1 MRFRPSPA
9 VPRRPARAVSLRR
22 AARLPLQ
29 TRVRLLLA
37 LLITQGLTLLVA
49 LLGQQELSERALR
62 AQTQGSLEQ
71 LVRVTADNVRGY
83 LRAAAQIVQVNRA
96 NVQSGLLSA
105 DDPSGLLMNF
115 HALLDSVPQLNGM
128 LVGHADGRFTFLRRD
143 GAEDRAR
150 YARVIEVSPARQ
162 VTTTFFDERR
172 RPTAQSAAPSD
183 YDPRTRPWYR
193 AAAQQPGTTIWTAPY
208 VFASSQQPGLTVAA
222 GTTGVDGLVV
232 VGADVQLRQL
242 SSLLRGLQISAR
254 GRAFVTD
261 ASGHA
266 IASSRAWPVQVEGR
280 VPLLREVADP
290 ALRALL
296 DQRSRLTPPAGTHWF
311 QVGAQAYGVVLRPFE
326 VQPGVTWTVGVYAPT
341 ADFAGPPQRQ
351 PLGFV
356 LLVSL
361 TGSLLAWLLVLR
373 ATRPIE
379 ALQRQAT
386 TDPLTGLPNR
396 ASFLAQ
402 LEDSQRAAAPLGVA
416 IFDLDGFKAVNDT
429 FGHHAGDEVL
439 HAVGARM
446 LAALRAG
453 DTLGRLGGDEFA
465 LLVQA
470 PSREEM
476 RLRVEGVLHAIT
488 SHPVTV
494 DGAAH
499 DLNATAGLAFC
510 EPGDPT
516 TPGQLLGRADSA
528 LIRGK
533 RRGKGRVWIDGEVT
547 MPTLFR

>member
-1 MRFRPSPA
+1 MRFRLSSA

-29 TRVRLLLA
+29 TRVWLLLA

-222 GTTGVDGLVV
+222 GLVMPRV
-232 VGADVQLRQL
+232 SAHEVEPAAE
-242 SSLLRGLQISAR
+242 RGTQ
-254 GRAFVTD
+254 D
-261 ASGHA
+261 A
-266 IASSRAWPVQVEGR
+266 
-280 VPLLREVADP
+280 EVA
-290 ALRALL
+290 
-296 DQRSRLTPPAGTHWF
+296 
-311 QVGAQAYGVVLRPFE
+311 GA
-326 VQPGVTWTVGVYAPT
+326 
-341 ADFAGPPQRQ
+341 
-351 PLGFV
+351 
-356 LLVSL
+356 
-361 TGSLLAWLLVLR
+361 
-373 ATRPIE
+373 
-379 ALQRQAT
+379 
-386 TDPLTGLPNR
+386 
-396 ASFLAQ
+396 
-402 LEDSQRAAAPLGVA
+402 
-416 IFDLDGFKAVNDT
+416 
-429 FGHHAGDEVL
+429 
-439 HAVGARM
+439 
-446 LAALRAG
+446 
-453 DTLGRLGGDEFA
+453 
-465 LLVQA
+465 
-470 PSREEM
+470 
-476 RLRVEGVLHAIT
+476 
-488 SHPVTV
+488 
-494 DGAAH
+494 
-499 DLNATAGLAFC
+499 
-510 EPGDPT
+510 
-516 TPGQLLGRADSA
+516 
-528 LIRGK
+528 
-533 RRGKGRVWIDGEVT
+533 
-547 MPTLFR
+547 

>member
-1 MRFRPSPA
+1 MRARTSRTSE
-9 VPRRPARAVSLRR
+9 RRITTRR
-22 AARLPLQ
+22 AARQPLK
-29 TRVRLLLA
+29 TRLWLLLA
-37 LLITQGLTLLVA
+37 LLLTQGLTLLVA
-49 LLGQQELSERALR
+49 LVGQQQLSGQAQR
-62 AQTQGSLEQ
+62 AQAQAALEQ
-71 LVRVTADNVRGY
+71 LVRVTSDNVQGY
-83 LRAAAQIVQVNRA
+83 LRSAAQIVQVNRT

-105 DDPSGLLMNF
+105 DDPSGTLTNF
-115 HALLDSVPQLNGM
+115 HALLDNVPQLNGM

-143 GAEDRAR
+143 GPGDTGR
-150 YARVIEVSPARQ
+150 YSRVIEVRPQRR
-162 VTTTFFDERR
+162 VTTTRYDARGL
-172 RPTAQSAAPSD
+172 PTSQSSAPSD

-193 AAAQQPGTTIWTAPY
+193 QAQAQPGRLVWTEPY
-208 VFASSQQPGLTVAA
+208 VFASSQQPGVTVAA
-222 GTTGVDGLVV
+222 SAAAPGGTVV

-242 SSLLRGLQISAR
+242 ASFLQGLQVSAR

-261 ASGHA
+261 AGGHA
-266 IASSRAWPVQVEGR
+266 IAASREWPVTVQGR

-296 DQRSRLTPPAGTHWF
+296 DDRSRLTPGRGTHWF
-311 QVGAQAYGVVLRPFE
+311 QVGGEPYGVVLQPFE

-341 ADFAGPPQRQ
+341 ADFPGPARPR
-351 PLGFV
+351 PLAFV
-356 LLVSL
+356 LLISL
-361 TGSLLAWLLVLR
+361 AGSLLAWLLVLR

-402 LEDSQRAAAPLGVA
+402 LEETRAGGGLLAVA
-416 IFDLDGFKAVNDT
+416 IFDLDGFKSVNDT

-470 PSREEM
+470 TSREEI
-476 RLRVEGVLHAIT
+476 RLRVEGALQAIARQ
-488 SHPVTV
+488 PVVV
-494 DGAAH
+494 DGVPH
-499 DLNATAGLAFC
+499 DLNATAGLAFH
-510 EPGDPT
+510 EAGRGGT
-516 TPGQLLGRADSA
+516 VGQLLARADTA

-533 RRGKGRVWIDGEVT
+533 RRGKGRVWLDGEVT